1 MKSTITG
8 KVCPTNAT
16 ISQIAKS
23 KLPEKKLIS
32 KGTLVPDLG
41 PSRTQSSSRL
51 PAEEREDLL
60 GRAFPEINETR
71 DEGSVRVQYRCDQ
84 SSRRTIREGHGH
96 GRARQIANNGVSV

>member
-1 MKSTITG
+1 MKSTISG

-51 PAEEREDLL
+51 PAEEREGLL
-60 GRAFPEINETR
+60 GRELPEINEAR
-71 DEGSVRVQYRCDQ
+71 AASEGSVRVQYQCDQ
-84 SSRRTIREGHGH
+84 SSRRTVREGH
-96 GRARQIANNGVSV
+96 GRARQIANNGGSV

>member
-1 MKSTITG
+1 MESTISG

-23 KLPEKKLIS
+23 KLPEKKLVS

-51 PAEEREDLL
+51 SAEEREGLL
-60 GRAFPEINETR
+60 GRELPEINEAR
-71 DEGSVRVQYRCDQ
+71 AEGSVRVQYQCDQ
-84 SSRRTIREGHGH
+84 LSRRTVREGHG
-96 GRARQIANNGVSV
+96 RAWQIANNGGSV